1 MKKAT
6 LWFEQRKLSKFEIF
20 CCVISSSI
28 NLLYVMSFTYQSA
41 YSTIWQFYH
50 QIHSVIYHGV
60 HLRLLHEIHVPR
72 YIMKY
77 MQYRKNRNRDI
88 HKSFGTSY
96 LSLIFNFLGLEEVCI
111 SRISTLLDTYIPSK
125 SWIGPERHLVTRKLY
140 QLSYHQNKI

>member
-1 MKKAT
+1 MEN
-6 LWFEQRKLSKFEIF
+6 FEAFGW
-20 CCVISSSI
+20 VISSSI
-28 NLLYVMSFTYQSA
+28 NLLFVMSFTYQSA

-60 HLRLLHEIHVPR
+60 HLRLLHEIRVPR

-96 LSLIFNFLGLEEVCI
+96 YLSLIFLTTRARGGLYFSHFNTI
-111 SRISTLLDTYIPSK
+111 GYLPSK